1 MEVLYFLEGIRN
13 PFWDRL
19 MMLITNLGSET
30 AFLAIALILFW
41 CVNKRQGYYIM
52 SVGFVGT
59 ILSQAM
65 KILCRIPRP
74 WVLDPEFTVV
84 EGAMADAGGYSFPS
98 GHSQSSV
105 GTFGS
110 IARTTESTVLRWVC
124 IAIAVLVPFSRMY
137 VGVHTPADV
146 LVGSGI
152 SLVLIFL
159 VHPIVYSDSSKAM
172 PRFLGV
178 MVAISVAYTLFTEFF
193 PFPADTDPVNLAS
206 ARKNAYTLLGALLGV
221 ALVYFVDCRKLHFD
235 TKAVWW
241 AQIFKTLLGLAVV
254 LGVKAGL
261 KAPLDALFG
270 GHLAARAVRYFLVV
284 AVAGIVWPM
293 SFPFF
298 GRLGGK
304 KS

>member
-13 PFWDRL
+13 PFLDRL

-159 VHPIVYSDSSKAM
+159 VHPIVYSDNPKAM

-284 AVAGIVWPM
+284 VVAGIVWPM